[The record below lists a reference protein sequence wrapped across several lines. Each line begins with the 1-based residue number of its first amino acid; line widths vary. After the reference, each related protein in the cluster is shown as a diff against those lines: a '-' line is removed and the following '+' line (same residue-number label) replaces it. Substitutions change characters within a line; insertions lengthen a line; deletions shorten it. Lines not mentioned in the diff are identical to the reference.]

1 MMKKAVGQSLLRLH
15 GAYRYAIQETFAIPI
30 IDEIKN
36 DGSEGNKNNSSDNNS
51 ETNEPEEIIDENEI
65 NNISGNDLE
74 SLFTSKVV

>member
-1 MMKKAVGQSLLRLH
+1 MLHLH
-15 GAYRYAIQETFAIPI
+15 GAYRYVIQETFAIPI

>member
-51 ETNEPEEIIDENEI
+51 ENESEEIIDENEI

-74 SLFTSKVV
+74 SLFTSQVV